1 MAKRARKATVI
12 QRSRRVSPQSKA
24 FFHQVTGAGRSKV
37 RRPFLGLTDDE
48 LRTLGTRLE
57 AGIRRVVRRTS
68 S

>member
-1 MAKRARKATVI
+1 MAKRARGSTVV
-12 QRSRRVSPQSKA
+12 QRSRRVSPQGKA
-24 FFHQVTGAGRSKV
+24 FVHQVTGAGRSKV